1 MEIIS
6 IIFVRGVKKL
16 KKYKVFA
23 YIFIII
29 IFVLAISFGIY
40 KVISSNKNEEQDIVE
55 KARTEIKYID
65 DKLMVLFNNMNKIQ
79 FDNFKLSIKDTN
91 TSKADKSGSSSG
103 SSGDSSESSSGSGN
117 SGEEGSQNKDD
128 GDGKSNTSS
137 SSESIKTYMLDETGI
152 LIGNS
157 DIDWKNVKYE
167 VENMYVS
174 LPTITLDLYQTDAQ
188 DQDILDLNSEF
199 DNLTK
204 VVKEENKN
212 LMLQQLV
219 KLYEILVKITDKCYD
234 SIQEQVYSRTKLNI
248 YKAYSKLDSNN
259 WNDIYNDTKMA
270 VDEFSKL
277 MTDSS
282 ISNNK
287 QYSINKIYVM
297 LSELQKASEKQ
308 DVQIFL
314 IKYKNTLEELN
325 NL

>member
-1 MEIIS
+1 MK
-6 IIFVRGVKKL
+6 R
-16 KKYKVFA
+16 YKILA

-29 IFVLAISFGIY
+29 IFILAISFGIY
-40 KVISSNKNEEQDIVE
+40 KVISSNKNEEENIIE
-55 KARTEIKYID
+55 KARTEIEYID
-65 DKLMVLFNNMNKIQ
+65 NKLMVLFNNMNNIQ

-117 SGEEGSQNKDD
+117 SGTESSQKQDE
-128 GDGKSNTSS
+128 GDGKSNSDS
-137 SSESIKTYMLDETGI
+137 SSESIKTYMLDETGV

-188 DQDILDLNSEF
+188 DQDILDFNSEF

-204 VVKEENKN
+204 VVKEENKS

-308 DVQIFL
+308 DTQIFL

>member
-1 MEIIS
+1 MK
-6 IIFVRGVKKL
+6 R
-16 KKYKVFA
+16 YKILA

-29 IFVLAISFGIY
+29 IFILAISFGIY
-40 KVISSNKNEEQDIVE
+40 KVISSNKNEEEDIVE
-55 KARTEIKYID
+55 KARTEIEYID
-65 DKLMVLFNNMNKIQ
+65 NKLMILFNNMNNIQ

-91 TSKADKSGSSSG
+91 TSKENESESSSE
-103 SSGDSSESSSGSGN
+103 SSGNSSESSSESGN

-212 LMLQQLV
+212 LMLQQLI
-219 KLYEILVKITDKCYD
+219 KIYEVFVKITDKCYD
-234 SIQEQVYSRTKLNI
+234 SAQEQINTRTKLNV

-308 DVQIFL
+308 DTQVFL

>member
-1 MEIIS
+1 MK
-6 IIFVRGVKKL
+6 R
-16 KKYKVFA
+16 YKILA

-29 IFVLAISFGIY
+29 IFILAISFGIY
-40 KVISSNKNEEQDIVE
+40 KVISSNKNEEENIIE
-55 KARTEIKYID
+55 KARTEIEYID
-65 DKLMVLFNNMNKIQ
+65 NKLMVLFNNMNNIQ

-117 SGEEGSQNKDD
+117 SGTESSQKQDG
-128 GDGKSNTSS
+128 GDGKSNSDS
-137 SSESIKTYMLDETGI
+137 SSESIKTYMLDETGV

-188 DQDILDLNSEF
+188 DQDILDFNSEF

-204 VVKEENKN
+204 VVKEENKS

>member
-1 MEIIS
+1 MK
-6 IIFVRGVKKL
+6 R
-16 KKYKVFA
+16 YKILA

-29 IFVLAISFGIY
+29 IFILAISFGIY
-40 KVISSNKNEEQDIVE
+40 KVISSNKNEEENIIE
-55 KARTEIKYID
+55 KARTEIEYID
-65 DKLMVLFNNMNKIQ
+65 NKLMVLFNNMNNIQ

-117 SGEEGSQNKDD
+117 SGTESSQNKDD

-188 DQDILDLNSEF
+188 DQDILDFNSEF

-204 VVKEENKN
+204 VVKEENKS

>member
-1 MEIIS
+1 MK
-6 IIFVRGVKKL
+6 R
-16 KKYKVFA
+16 YKILA

-29 IFVLAISFGIY
+29 IFILAISFGIY
-40 KVISSNKNEEQDIVE
+40 KVISSNKNEEENIIE
-55 KARTEIKYID
+55 KARTEIEYID
-65 DKLMVLFNNMNKIQ
+65 NKLMVLFNNMNNIQ

-128 GDGKSNTSS
+128 GDGKSNTST

-188 DQDILDLNSEF
+188 DQDILDFNSEF

-204 VVKEENKN
+204 VVKEENKS

-308 DVQIFL
+308 DTQVFL

>member
-1 MEIIS
+1 MK
-6 IIFVRGVKKL
+6 R
-16 KKYKVFA
+16 YKILA

-29 IFVLAISFGIY
+29 IFILAISFGIY
-40 KVISSNKNEEQDIVE
+40 KVISSNKNEEENIIE
-55 KARTEIKYID
+55 KARTEIEYID
-65 DKLMVLFNNMNKIQ
+65 NKLMVLFNNMNNIQ

-117 SGEEGSQNKDD
+117 SGTESSQNKDD

-204 VVKEENKN
+204 VVKEENKS

-219 KLYEILVKITDKCYD
+219 KLYEILV
-234 SIQEQVYSRTKLNI
+234 Q
-248 YKAYSKLDSNN
+248 
-259 WNDIYNDTKMA
+259 
-270 VDEFSKL
+270 
-277 MTDSS
+277 
-282 ISNNK
+282 
-287 QYSINKIYVM
+287 
-297 LSELQKASEKQ
+297 
-308 DVQIFL
+308 FL
-314 IKYKNTLEELN
+314 PK
-325 NL
+325 

>member
-1 MEIIS
+1 MK
-6 IIFVRGVKKL
+6 R
-16 KKYKVFA
+16 YKILA

-29 IFVLAISFGIY
+29 IFILAISFGIY
-40 KVISSNKNEEQDIVE
+40 KVISSNKNEEENIIE
-55 KARTEIKYID
+55 KARTEIEYID
-65 DKLMVLFNNMNKIQ
+65 NKLMVLFNNMNNIQ

-103 SSGDSSESSSGSGN
+103 SSGDSSESSSTSGN
-117 SGEEGSQNKDD
+117 SGTESSQKQDE
-128 GDGKSNTSS
+128 GDGKSNSDS
-137 SSESIKTYMLDETGI
+137 SSESIKTYMLDETGV

-174 LPTITLDLYQTDAQ
+174 LHTITLDLYQTDAQ
-188 DQDILDLNSEF
+188 DQDILDFNSEF

-204 VVKEENKN
+204 VVKEENKS

-308 DVQIFL
+308 DTQVFL

>member
-1 MEIIS
+1 MK
-6 IIFVRGVKKL
+6 R
-16 KKYKVFA
+16 YKILA

-29 IFVLAISFGIY
+29 IFILAISFGIY
-40 KVISSNKNEEQDIVE
+40 KVISSNKNEEENIIE
-55 KARTEIKYID
+55 KARTEIEYID
-65 DKLMVLFNNMNKIQ
+65 NKLMVLFNNMNNIQ

-117 SGEEGSQNKDD
+117 SGTESSQKQDE
-128 GDGKSNTSS
+128 GDGKSNSDS
-137 SSESIKTYMLDETGI
+137 SSESIKTYMLDETGV

-188 DQDILDLNSEF
+188 DQDILDFNSEF

-204 VVKEENKN
+204 VVKEENKS

>member
-1 MEIIS
+1 MK
-6 IIFVRGVKKL
+6 R
-16 KKYKVFA
+16 YKILA

-29 IFVLAISFGIY
+29 IFILAISFGIY
-40 KVISSNKNEEQDIVE
+40 KVISSNKNEEENIIE
-55 KARTEIKYID
+55 KARTEIEYID
-65 DKLMVLFNNMNKIQ
+65 NKLMVLFNNMNNIQ

-117 SGEEGSQNKDD
+117 SGTESSQNKDD

>member
-1 MEIIS
+1 MK
-6 IIFVRGVKKL
+6 R
-16 KKYKVFA
+16 YKILA

-29 IFVLAISFGIY
+29 IFILAISFGIY
-40 KVISSNKNEEQDIVE
+40 KVISSNKNEEENIIE
-55 KARTEIKYID
+55 KARTEIEYID
-65 DKLMVLFNNMNKIQ
+65 NKLMVLFNNMNNIQ

-117 SGEEGSQNKDD
+117 SGTESSQKQDE
-128 GDGKSNTSS
+128 GDGKSNSDS
-137 SSESIKTYMLDETGI
+137 SSESIKTYMLDETGV

-188 DQDILDLNSEF
+188 DQDILDFNSEF

-204 VVKEENKN
+204 VVKEENKS

-234 SIQEQVYSRTKLNI
+234 SIQERVYSRTKLNI

>member
-1 MEIIS
+1 MK
-6 IIFVRGVKKL
+6 R
-16 KKYKVFA
+16 YKILA

-29 IFVLAISFGIY
+29 IFILAISFGIY
-40 KVISSNKNEEQDIVE
+40 KVISSNKNEEENIIE
-55 KARTEIKYID
+55 KARTEIEYID
-65 DKLMVLFNNMNKIQ
+65 NKLMVLFNNMNNIQ

-103 SSGDSSESSSGSGN
+103 SSGDSSESSSGSAN
-117 SGEEGSQNKDD
+117 SGTESSQKQDE
-128 GDGKSNTSS
+128 GDGKSNSDS
-137 SSESIKTYMLDETGI
+137 SSESIKTYMLDETGV

-188 DQDILDLNSEF
+188 DQDILDFNSEF

-204 VVKEENKN
+204 VVKEENKS

-234 SIQEQVYSRTKLNI
+234 SIQERVYSRTKLNI

>member
-1 MEIIS
+1 MK
-6 IIFVRGVKKL
+6 R
-16 KKYKVFA
+16 YKILA

-29 IFVLAISFGIY
+29 IFILAISFGIY
-40 KVISSNKNEEQDIVE
+40 KVISSNKNEEENIIE
-55 KARTEIKYID
+55 KARTEIEYID
-65 DKLMVLFNNMNKIQ
+65 NKLMVLFNNMNNIQ

-117 SGEEGSQNKDD
+117 SGTESSQNKDD

-204 VVKEENKN
+204 VVKEENKS

>member
-1 MEIIS
+1 MK
-6 IIFVRGVKKL
+6 R
-16 KKYKVFA
+16 YKILA

-29 IFVLAISFGIY
+29 IFILAISFGIY
-40 KVISSNKNEEQDIVE
+40 KVISSNKNEEENIIE
-55 KARTEIKYID
+55 KARTEIEYID
-65 DKLMVLFNNMNKIQ
+65 NKLMVLFNNMNNIQ

-117 SGEEGSQNKDD
+117 SGTESSQKQDE
-128 GDGKSNTSS
+128 GDGKSNSDS
-137 SSESIKTYMLDETGI
+137 SSESIKTYMLDETGV

-204 VVKEENKN
+204 VVKEENKS

-308 DVQIFL
+308 DTQVFL

>member
-1 MEIIS
+1 MK
-6 IIFVRGVKKL
+6 R
-16 KKYKVFA
+16 YKILA

-29 IFVLAISFGIY
+29 IFILAISFGIY
-40 KVISSNKNEEQDIVE
+40 KVISSNKNEEENIIE
-55 KARTEIKYID
+55 KARTEIEYID
-65 DKLMVLFNNMNKIQ
+65 NKLMVLFNNMNNIQ

-117 SGEEGSQNKDD
+117 SGTESSQKQDE
-128 GDGKSNTSS
+128 GDGKSNSDS
-137 SSESIKTYMLDETGI
+137 SSESIKTYMLDETGV

-157 DIDWKNVKYE
+157 DIDWKTVKYE

-188 DQDILDLNSEF
+188 DQDILDFNSEF

-204 VVKEENKN
+204 VVKEENKS

>member
-1 MEIIS
+1 
-6 IIFVRGVKKL
+6 
-16 KKYKVFA
+16 
-23 YIFIII
+23 
-29 IFVLAISFGIY
+29 
-40 KVISSNKNEEQDIVE
+40 
-55 KARTEIKYID
+55 
-65 DKLMVLFNNMNKIQ
+65 MVLFNNMNKIQ

-117 SGEEGSQNKDD
+117 SGTESSQKQDE
-128 GDGKSNTSS
+128 GDGKSNSDS
-137 SSESIKTYMLDETGI
+137 SSESIKTYMLDETGV

-188 DQDILDLNSEF
+188 DQDILDFNSEF

-204 VVKEENKN
+204 VVKEENKS

-308 DVQIFL
+308 DTQIFL

>member
-1 MEIIS
+1 MK
-6 IIFVRGVKKL
+6 R
-16 KKYKVFA
+16 YKILA

-29 IFVLAISFGIY
+29 IFILAISFGIY
-40 KVISSNKNEEQDIVE
+40 KVISSNKNEEENIIE
-55 KARTEIKYID
+55 KARTEIEYID
-65 DKLMVLFNNMNKIQ
+65 NKLMVLFNNMNNIQ

-117 SGEEGSQNKDD
+117 SGTESSQKQDE
-128 GDGKSNTSS
+128 GDGKSNSDS
-137 SSESIKTYMLDETGI
+137 SSESIKTYMLDETGV

-188 DQDILDLNSEF
+188 DQDILDFNSEF

-204 VVKEENKN
+204 VVKEENKS

-308 DVQIFL
+308 DTQVFL

>member
-1 MEIIS
+1 MK
-6 IIFVRGVKKL
+6 R
-16 KKYKVFA
+16 YKILA

-29 IFVLAISFGIY
+29 IFILAISFGIY
-40 KVISSNKNEEQDIVE
+40 KVISSNKNEEENIIE
-55 KARTEIKYID
+55 KARTEIEYID
-65 DKLMVLFNNMNKIQ
+65 NKLMVLFNNMNNIQ

-117 SGEEGSQNKDD
+117 SGTESSQNKDD

-204 VVKEENKN
+204 VVKEENKS

-314 IKYKNTLEELN
+314 LNYKNTLEELN

>member
-1 MEIIS
+1 MK
-6 IIFVRGVKKL
+6 R
-16 KKYKVFA
+16 YKILA

-29 IFVLAISFGIY
+29 IFILAISFGIY
-40 KVISSNKNEEQDIVE
+40 KVISSNKNEEENIIE
-55 KARTEIKYID
+55 KARTEIEYID
-65 DKLMVLFNNMNKIQ
+65 NKLMVLFNNMNNIQ

-103 SSGDSSESSSGSGN
+103 SSGDSSESSSESGN
-117 SGEEGSQNKDD
+117 SGTESSQKQDE
-128 GDGKSNTSS
+128 GDGKSNSDS
-137 SSESIKTYMLDETGI
+137 SSESIKTYMLDETGV

-188 DQDILDLNSEF
+188 DQDILDFNSEF

-204 VVKEENKN
+204 VVKEENKS

>member
-1 MEIIS
+1 MK
-6 IIFVRGVKKL
+6 R
-16 KKYKVFA
+16 YKILA

-29 IFVLAISFGIY
+29 IFILAISFGIY
-40 KVISSNKNEEQDIVE
+40 KVISSNKNEEENIIE
-55 KARTEIKYID
+55 KARTEIEYID
-65 DKLMVLFNNMNKIQ
+65 NKLMVLFNNMNNIQ

-117 SGEEGSQNKDD
+117 SGTESSQKQDE
-128 GDGKSNTSS
+128 GDGKSNSDS
-137 SSESIKTYMLDETGI
+137 SSESIKTYILEETGV
-152 LIGNS
+152 LVGNS

-188 DQDILDLNSEF
+188 DQDILDFNSEF

-204 VVKEENKN
+204 VVKEENKS

-308 DVQIFL
+308 DTQVFL

>member
-1 MEIIS
+1 MK
-6 IIFVRGVKKL
+6 R
-16 KKYKVFA
+16 YKILA

-29 IFVLAISFGIY
+29 IFILAISFGIY
-40 KVISSNKNEEQDIVE
+40 KVISSNKNEEENIIE
-55 KARTEIKYID
+55 KARTEIEYID
-65 DKLMVLFNNMNKIQ
+65 NKLMVLFNNMNNIQ

-103 SSGDSSESSSGSGN
+103 SSGDSSESSSTSGN
-117 SGEEGSQNKDD
+117 SGTESSQKQDE
-128 GDGKSNTSS
+128 GDGKSNSDS
-137 SSESIKTYMLDETGI
+137 SSESIKTYMLDETGV

-188 DQDILDLNSEF
+188 DQDILDFNSEF

-204 VVKEENKN
+204 VVKEENKS

-297 LSELQKASEKQ
+297 LSELQKVSEKQ

>member
-1 MEIIS
+1 MK
-6 IIFVRGVKKL
+6 R
-16 KKYKVFA
+16 YKILA

-29 IFVLAISFGIY
+29 IFILAISFGIY
-40 KVISSNKNEEQDIVE
+40 KVISSNKNEEENIIE
-55 KARTEIKYID
+55 KARTEIEYID
-65 DKLMVLFNNMNKIQ
+65 NKLMVLFNNMNNIQ

-117 SGEEGSQNKDD
+117 SGTESSQKQDE
-128 GDGKSNTSS
+128 GDGKSNSDS
-137 SSESIKTYMLDETGI
+137 SSESIKTYMLDETGV

-188 DQDILDLNSEF
+188 DQDILDFNSEF

-204 VVKEENKN
+204 VVKEENKS

-308 DVQIFL
+308 DMQVFL

>member
-1 MEIIS
+1 MK
-6 IIFVRGVKKL
+6 R
-16 KKYKVFA
+16 YKILA

-29 IFVLAISFGIY
+29 IFILAISFGIY
-40 KVISSNKNEEQDIVE
+40 KVISSNKNEEEDIVE
-55 KARTEIKYID
+55 KARTEIEYID
-65 DKLMVLFNNMNKIQ
+65 NKLMILFNNMNNIQ

-91 TSKADKSGSSSG
+91 TSKENESESSSE
-103 SSGDSSESSSGSGN
+103 SSGNSSESSSESGN

-204 VVKEENKN
+204 VVKEENKS
-212 LMLQQLV
+212 LMLQQLI
-219 KLYEILVKITDKCYD
+219 KIYEVFVKITDKCYD
-234 SIQEQVYSRTKLNI
+234 SVQEQINTRTKLNI

-308 DVQIFL
+308 DTQVFL

>member
-1 MEIIS
+1 MK
-6 IIFVRGVKKL
+6 R
-16 KKYKVFA
+16 YKILA

-29 IFVLAISFGIY
+29 IFILAISFGIY
-40 KVISSNKNEEQDIVE
+40 KVISSNKNEEENIIE
-55 KARTEIKYID
+55 KARTEIEYID
-65 DKLMVLFNNMNKIQ
+65 NKLMVLFNNMNNIQ

-117 SGEEGSQNKDD
+117 SGTESSQKQDE
-128 GDGKSNTSS
+128 GDGKSNSDS
-137 SSESIKTYMLDETGI
+137 SSESIKTYMLDETGV

-188 DQDILDLNSEF
+188 DQDILDFNSEF

-204 VVKEENKN
+204 VVKEENKS

-234 SIQEQVYSRTKLNI
+234 SIQERVYSRTKLNI

-308 DVQIFL
+308 DTQVFL

>member
-1 MEIIS
+1 MK
-6 IIFVRGVKKL
+6 R
-16 KKYKVFA
+16 YKILA

-29 IFVLAISFGIY
+29 IFILAISFGIY
-40 KVISSNKNEEQDIVE
+40 KVISSNKNEEENIIE
-55 KARTEIKYID
+55 KARTEIEYID
-65 DKLMVLFNNMNKIQ
+65 NKLMVLFNNMNNIQ

-117 SGEEGSQNKDD
+117 SGTESSQKQDE
-128 GDGKSNTSS
+128 GDGKSNSDS
-137 SSESIKTYMLDETGI
+137 SSESIKTYMLDETGV

-204 VVKEENKN
+204 VVKEENKS